1 MIRGAVVVPTNK
13 PIVPAWPASNPAP
26 DAAQSDASPPTAWA
40 PGPSEGWSAQ
50 RTPTDATQLPS
61 AEPAAQV
68 APAVPDG
75 SGWVAPKPA
84 AKVPI
89 WRRAISWAF
98 LGFIV
103 LGAIAGL
110 IFNASRAPTGEIE
123 RAGDM
128 VASDLRV
135 GDCFDFKDPDEEVI
149 EDVTARP
156 CAEEHEYEV
165 VWVGV
170 MPEGSY
176 PTQAAIYA
184 WAEDHCVA
192 GFNEYVGLDF
202 ESSVLDLSWIYPD
215 ESAWDSDRSV
225 QCTTS
230 HPDKPRLTSSVKGS
244 KL

>member
-13 PIVPAWPASNPAP
+13 PMTTPWPSSAPVP
-26 DAAQSDASPPTAWA
+26 DAPP
-40 PGPSEGWSAQ
+40 PGPSEGWQLSN
-50 RTPTDATQLPS
+50 PPGLPPEGPPDAAS
-61 AEPAAQV
+61 V
-68 APAVPDG
+68 APATPEG
-75 SGWVAPKPA
+75 SGWVTPELA

-103 LGAIAGL
+103 LGAIAGF
-110 IFNASRAPTGEIE
+110 IFNAGRAPTGEIE

-128 VASDLRV
+128 VAAELRV

-156 CAEEHEYEV
+156 CAEAHEYEV
-165 VWVGV
+165 VWIGFL
-170 MPEGSY
+170 PEGSY
-176 PTQAAIYA
+176 PTEAAIYA
-184 WAEDHCVA
+184 WAEEHCVA
-192 GFNEYVGLDF
+192 GFNEYVGRDF

-215 ESAWDSDRSV
+215 EEAWNSDRSV

-230 HPDKPRLTSSVKGS
+230 HPDKPRLTGSLKGS